1 MKISQTILHKKLLL
15 CLLMVPSLLCAQQKN
30 TDTLRS
36 KSLVLKRF
44 MEKNHYKPLQWND
57 TASQLLYNKWLETI
71 DEEKLFLTQK
81 DITGLDAYKSKLDD
95 EMKGTGWAFFNIS
108 TNLLAIGIK
117 KADSIANTFLAK
129 PVDFSKAD
137 VTQWPNK
144 AYATSEQ
151 DFALRWQR
159 YLKWE
164 LLTKIS
170 NRYLSKKI
178 ILTATLPADF
188 AKVEGEERIKLKR
201 RENIYLKS
209 LQQTPRLF
217 LLEKQDEYLNAIA
230 WCYDPHSNYFNEKER
245 EDFNADVSA
254 KEFSA
259 GLSFAEN
266 EKGDKA
272 INFLEPGGS
281 AWKSGQLHKGDV
293 LLNIKVNGK
302 ENDIEEISEKEVAE
316 LLQSGGSGDV
326 EVTVRT
332 AADEIKTVTLVQEK
346 INSDE
351 GIVKSYLIKGKNN
364 IGYINLPGFYSREE
378 EGQKEIKYDGCAN
391 DLSKEIIKLKKDNIE
406 GLVID
411 LRNNGGGSM
420 WEAMQL
426 AGIFIDA
433 GPVASIKDKAG
444 KVQFL
449 KDPNRGTIYDG
460 PLIVLINGASA
471 SASEFFSATL
481 QDYNRALIVGGNTYG
496 KGTAQDVLPLDTN
509 KADAYKKY
517 DDYIKVTENKFY
529 RINGKTVQW
538 SGVKP
543 DIELPDVYA
552 DVQFK
557 ERANESALI
566 PDESRKGTY
575 TAMAQ
580 LPVNELKMKSEARVN
595 NDAYFKSMS
604 DFSLW
609 VSQYKLGTSIPL
621 QWNTFIQYQQKIKET
636 FALLKKDKDNVV
648 KLLTVMNNNFDKQR
662 IEISSPSEKLVNE
675 TYLKNIATDK
685 EITEAVKIFE
695 DWIVK

>member
-1 MKISQTILHKKLLL
+1 MKMSQTILRKKLLL
-15 CLLMVPSLLCAQQKN
+15 YLLMIPTVLYAQQKN

-36 KSLVLKRF
+36 KSIMLRRF
-44 MEKNHYKPLQWND
+44 MEINHYRPLQWND
-57 TASQLLYNKWLETI
+57 TASQLLYNKWLLTI

-81 DITGLDAYKSKLDD
+81 DIVILDAYKSKLDD
-95 EMKGTGWAFFNIS
+95 ELNGTGWSFFNAS

-117 KADSIANTFLAK
+117 KADSIVNTFLAK

-144 AYATSEQ
+144 AYATSEK
-151 DFALRWQR
+151 DFAERWQR
-159 YLKWE
+159 YLKRE
-164 LLTKIS
+164 LLAKIC
-170 NRYLSKKI
+170 NRYLSKKME
-178 ILTATLPADF
+178 LTATLPPDF
-188 AKVEGEERIKLKR
+188 AKMEGEERIKLKR

-209 LQQTPRLF
+209 LQQTPRFF

-259 GLSFAEN
+259 GLRFAEN

-272 INFLEPGGS
+272 ISFLEPGGS

-293 LLNIKVNGK
+293 LLSVKVNGK

-316 LLQSGGSGDV
+316 LLQSGGSGNV

-332 AADEIKTVTLVQEK
+332 AADEIKTVTIAQEK
-346 INSDE
+346 INSNE

-391 DLSKEIIKLKKDNIE
+391 DMSKEIIKLKKDSIE

-517 DDYIKVTENKFY
+517 DDYVKVTENKFY

-575 TAMAQ
+575 IAMAQ
-580 LPVNELKMKSEARVN
+580 LPVHELKMKSEARVK

-621 QWNTFIQYQQKIKET
+621 QWSTFIQYQRKIKET
-636 FALLKKDKDNVV
+636 FALLKKDNDNVV
-648 KLLTVMNNNFDKQR
+648 KLLTVFNNNFDKQR
-662 IEISSPSEKLVNE
+662 IEISSHSEKMVNE

-685 EITEAVKIFE
+685 EVTEAVKIFE